1 MKNLVLAFLFSI
13 PALLCAQLPSTDIY
27 LFDMAKNSQGQLIFL
42 NPKLLNGDNIGGY
55 NNQPNFIGNNI
66 YLTTRTLSDTLQ
78 TDIYAL
84 DIDNYLKSKV
94 TATKQSEY
102 SPNPMPDGKHFSVIR
117 VQENGD
123 QLLWKYPI
131 DRSNE
136 GSAIFSNIKNVG
148 YHFWL
153 NDYTVALFL
162 VGENGQPHKLVLGD
176 TKTNTS
182 KFIITS
188 IGRGFQKLPNG
199 NLAFIYKRFDNRWSI
214 RELNRVNFRTRDLVL
229 AKANSEDFVILK
241 DGTILMGQENK
252 LFKYNL
258 NFDTYWVEVADFAK
272 YGIYDITRLAVK
284 GGKLALISVN

>member
-1 MKNLVLAFLFSI
+1 MKNL
-13 PALLCAQLPSTDIY
+13 LLLIYLLPLGLLAQLPSTDVY
-27 LFDMAKNSQGQLIFL
+27 LFDISKNSQGQYTFL
-42 NPKLLNGDNIGGY
+42 NPKFLNADNMGGY
-55 NNQPNFIGNNI
+55 NNQPNFVAKEI
-66 YLTTRTLSDTLQ
+66 YLTARTIEDTLQ
-78 TDIYAL
+78 TDIFAL
-84 DIDNYLKSKV
+84 DVNNYLKSRV
-94 TATKQSEY
+94 TETRQSEY
-102 SPNPMPDGKHFSVIR
+102 SPSPMPDGKHFSVIR
-117 VQENGD
+117 VEDDGR

-131 DRSNE
+131 DRSSLGE
-136 GSAIFSNIKNVG
+136 AIFTNITNVG

-153 NDYTVALFL
+153 NDYTVAMFL

-176 TKTNTS
+176 TKTNTT

-199 NLAFIYKRFDNRWSI
+199 NLAFVYKRFDNRWSI

-229 AKANSEDFVILK
+229 TKANSEDFVILK

-252 LFKYNL
+252 LYKYNL

-284 GGKLALISVN
+284 DNKLVLVSVN